1 MDHFHKILALID
13 KNSENIPEGDYLEL
27 CNLIGELREKVKPPS
42 FLLDQNRPLWL
53 SDYDPQRDG
62 PPVYEPTTP
71 VTDGNYQ
78 MQGPNLGMPVEMW
91 DAYWRS
97 RSQQR
102 RVEGEQPVTDGQPQE
117 WIDEEEDSG
126 LNAFLEQLH
135 ADWAATDDGEEEEQR
150 TNWENVLRD
159 VQAFQFAQ
167 PMEVD

>member
-27 CNLIGELREKVKPPS
+27 CNLIGELREQVKPPS

-62 PPVYEPTTP
+62 PPVYEPTT
-71 VTDGNYQ
+71 VYI
-78 MQGPNLGMPVEMW
+78 
-91 DAYWRS
+91 
-97 RSQQR
+97 
-102 RVEGEQPVTDGQPQE
+102 TDGQPQE
-117 WIDEEEDSG
+117 WIDEAE
-126 LNAFLEQLH
+126 FLEQLH

>member
-71 VTDGNYQ
+71 VTDG
-78 MQGPNLGMPVEMW
+78 
-91 DAYWRS
+91 
-97 RSQQR
+97 
-102 RVEGEQPVTDGQPQE
+102 QPQE
-117 WIDEEEDSG
+117 WIDEEEYSG

-135 ADWAATDDGEEEEQR
+135 ADWAATDNGEEEEQR